1 MLLHGVVI
9 IIIIIIHAFITRA
22 HSVVVL
28 NQRRWCNDVIL
39 TSSSVYL
46 STVPVNLIYRV
57 RKIMG
62 FSACTCNSWTAAS
75 NARLYC
81 AQPAASKQPRDQPCV
96 LRDLGCH
103 AASCLPET
111 NPYCGWSERAAH
123 RCLVWSSTDDFWRGY
138 WPVVI
143 EEDLERVSCV
153 CAKWGHFE
161 YILWTDNVDIVHIC
175 YIQCDLFDRCIFNYE
190 IMPVTWA
197 NTFLFIL
204 QGSALAD
211 LALGGRF

>member
-1 MLLHGVVI
+1 M
-9 IIIIIIHAFITRA
+9 TDTDKPR
-22 HSVVVL
+22 S
-28 NQRRWCNDVIL
+28 Q
-39 TSSSVYL
+39 S
-46 STVPVNLIYRV
+46 YR
-57 RKIMG
+57 
-62 FSACTCNSWTAAS
+62 
-75 NARLYC
+75 
-81 AQPAASKQPRDQPCV
+81 

-190 IMPVTWA
+190 IVPATMV

-204 QGSALAD
+204 QFSALEIWGLVVDFRYAWWQLISVCNSEGIIKIRRYLLKLWSD
-211 LALGGRF
+211 KKGSSFWLTV